1 MMSVCVSPGGRTVS
15 ASEDAAHRIHVATT
29 GGVFTFERAGAD
41 RPWAR
46 TGHTLEGRHIGSLV
60 DVPEEGVLFA
70 GAHSGGL
77 FASRD
82 AGKTW
87 DRAMHGIS
95 PEHEHVF
102 TLAAFRSGN
111 GIELWAGTQPA
122 ALYRSIDLGQT
133 WTELPGVRNVPG
145 TDAWNFPA
153 PPFVAHVK
161 HVAIH
166 PDEPSVVYVCV
177 EQGALLKSTDAG
189 TSWHEVT
196 SYATAEDRWYHD
208 AHRVTISP
216 SDPARLYLTSGEGLY
231 RSNDAGATWTHLTTR
246 HDRVGYPD
254 AFFLDPQDER
264 TIYMAGSGL
273 SPDAWTAGADTS
285 AQAGVL
291 RSGDGGA
298 TWTPL
303 HDGFTEPIRGNF
315 EAMSLHR
322 RGDRI
327 ALYAGT
333 AVGEVFE
340 RADRD
345 APWTRIAADLPPVS
359 KVGHYKKFYAAAVH

>member
-1 MMSVCVSPGGRTVS
+1 MSSSDDVAR
-15 ASEDAAHRIHVATT
+15 RIHVATT
-29 GGVFTFERAGAD
+29 GGVLTYERAAANT
-41 RPWAR
+41 PWAR
-46 TGHTLEGRHIGSLV
+46 TGQTLEEHHIGSLV
-60 DVPEEGVLFA
+60 DVPEAGVLFA

-87 DRAMHGIS
+87 NRAMDGIS

-102 TLAAFRSGN
+102 TLAAFRRGG

-122 ALYRSIDLGQT
+122 ALYRSVDLGQT
-133 WTELPGVRNVPG
+133 WTEVPGVRSVPG
-145 TDAWNFPA
+145 TDAWNFPV
-153 PPFVAHVK
+153 PPFLAHVK
-161 HVAIH
+161 NVAIH
-166 PDEPSVVYVCV
+166 PDEPSVIYVCV

-189 TSWHEVT
+189 TSWREVT

-208 AHRVTISP
+208 AHRITISA
-216 SDPARLYLTSGEGLY
+216 SDPARLYFTSGEGLY
-231 RSNDAGATWTHLTTR
+231 RSTDAGETWTHLTTR

-254 AFFLDPQDER
+254 AFFLDPHDER

-285 AQAGVL
+285 ARPGML
-291 RSGDGGA
+291 RSVDAGE
-298 TWTPL
+298 TWTEM
-303 HDGFTEPIRGNF
+303 HDGFAVPIRGNF

-322 RGDRI
+322 WGDRI
-327 ALYAGT
+327 ALYTGT
-333 AVGEVFE
+333 AVGELFE

-345 APWTRIAADLPPVS
+345 APWVRIAADLSPVS
-359 KVGHYKKFYAAAVH
+359 KVGHYKKFYAAAAH